1 VCIAANEITSIES
14 LQFDL
19 ATVKAAT
26 NQFSEDNK
34 VGSGGFGEV
43 YKVWNCYSSS
53 LVVILYCFLLGI
65 HKFYK
70 VNCTNCWSN

>member
-26 NQFSEDNK
+26 NQYSEDNK

-43 YKVWNCYSSS
+43 YKVWNGYSSS
-53 LVVILYCFLLGI
+53 LIVILYCFFVG
-65 HKFYK
+65 
-70 VNCTNCWSN
+70 NS